1 MKQSKNT
8 LLHRL
13 RLERGWTKE
22 ELARRAE
29 VSSQTIR
36 KAERGFALREDSMA
50 KIARALEVSPEE
62 LFAEHWPV

>member
-1 MKQSKNT
+1 M
-8 LLHRL
+8 
-13 RLERGWTKE
+13 ERGWTKE